1 MQDVP
6 VLVRSGLGLQDCV
19 TETCIAVKVTKR
31 QASET
36 LKLVRDYPLQ
46 LCWATAAFSHDRS
59 LRPSPT
65 AAKPAIT
72 LAIANGRGVVMTATF
87 WSF

>member
-46 LCWATAAFSHDRS
+46 LCWATAAFSHDR
-59 LRPSPT
+59 RPSPT